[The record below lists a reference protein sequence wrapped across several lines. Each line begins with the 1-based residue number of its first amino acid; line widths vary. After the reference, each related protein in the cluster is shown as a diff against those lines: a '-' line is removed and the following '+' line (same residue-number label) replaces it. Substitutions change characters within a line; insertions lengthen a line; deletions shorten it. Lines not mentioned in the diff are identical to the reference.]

1 MKGQDILRLTLF
13 ILSRGVTGNGG
24 QKLDAGNFSD
34 LILTINGDY
43 ACDTLI
49 EMELSEAYTAGLT

>member
-1 MKGQDILRLTLF
+1 MTLF

-49 EMELSEAYTAGLT
+49 EMELSGAYTAGLT